1 MDTLVGSVSPLKC
14 GSTTLDGSTA
24 YLLKQR
30 EFGLCTNSGPFS
42 SGQRISIG
50 ASFIPNRMRT
60 VAAYGEKAFC
70 GTFSKD
76 GSVFLSSS
84 QDDKIRLY
92 NTSHG
97 SFTEKRCITAR
108 DVGWSVL
115 DTAFSPD
122 GSCVIYSSWSDF
134 IHLVDI
140 SSKNVESHM
149 ALDLSP
155 IERDFA
161 IFSVAFSQD
170 GKEILGGA
178 SDCYMYVFNRERNQ
192 RTLMMDAH
200 EDDINSVKFADES
213 SHILYSAGDDGVC
226 KVWDRRILDEE
237 DPQPVG
243 IFAGHSDG
251 ITYIDSKGDGRYLI
265 TNSKD
270 QTIKLWDV
278 RKFSSSEGLEAT
290 RQAITNYRWDYR
302 WMAVPKIVRNSR
314 RKLKGDTSVMTY
326 RGHNVTKTLIRC
338 RFSPVHTTG
347 QRYIYTGCGTGAVII
362 YDLLSGNMVAKLIG
376 HKACVRDVSW
386 HPTDVRIVSSSWDG
400 HVSQWDYQGTDNPQ
414 DSDSDSEYGMEQS
427 GGRLVIINI
436 NGVRRRSKRLR
447 QQDQER
453 HKRPRPEET

>member
-1 MDTLVGSVSPLKC
+1 MPHHT
-14 GSTTLDGSTA
+14 
-24 YLLKQR
+24 
-30 EFGLCTNSGPFS
+30 
-42 SGQRISIG
+42 
-50 ASFIPNRMRT
+50 
-60 VAAYGEKAFC
+60 
-70 GTFSKD
+70 
-76 GSVFLSSS
+76 
-84 QDDKIRLY
+84 DDHIRLY

-97 SFTEKRCITAR
+97 SFTETRCITAR

-122 GSCVIYSSWSDF
+122 GTCVIYSSWSDF

-140 SSKNVESHM
+140 SSKGEESHM

-155 IERDFA
+155 LERDFA
-161 IFSVAFSQD
+161 IFSVVFSHD

-178 SDCYMYVFNRERNQ
+178 SDCYMYIFNRERNQ

-278 RKFSSSEGLEAT
+278 RKFSSSEGLE
-290 RQAITNYRWDYR
+290 
-302 WMAVPKIVRNSR
+302 
-314 RKLKGDTSVMTY
+314 
-326 RGHNVTKTLIRC
+326 
-338 RFSPVHTTG
+338 
-347 QRYIYTGCGTGAVII
+347 
-362 YDLLSGNMVAKLIG
+362 
-376 HKACVRDVSW
+376 
-386 HPTDVRIVSSSWDG
+386 WDG
-400 HVSQWDYQGTDNPQ
+400 HVSQWDYQGSDHPQ
-414 DSDSDSEYGMEQS
+414 DSDSDSEYETGHS
-427 GGRLVIINI
+427 GGRLVIINV
-436 NGVRRRSKRLR
+436 NGVRRKSKRLR
-447 QQDQER
+447 QQDQAR
-453 HKRPRPEET
+453 HKRHRPEEAPSRSSL